1 MKKIVAVSS
10 FLSRNLTLVIIF
22 TTLIALVIP
31 EIFLPVAGIKIYN
44 LSVPNLLLA
53 VIMFGTGMSIKF
65 KDIIEIFK
73 RPRNVLL
80 GVTGK
85 FIFMAL
91 GGYLVAKVL
100 GLDNQLAFGLVLL
113 GTMPPG
119 TAASVI
125 VLIAGGE
132 VAFAVAITVISTLIA
147 PVLTPVL
154 TFLLGGEWVQIDFIS
169 MFLNIVIV
177 VLIPVILGMIV
188 RSIFKDKCDTY
199 KSVVGLISTRSL
211 ILIVAVSTAPNKSVI
226 LSISS
231 IIVILAVT
239 LCFFIAVIGA
249 FLLAKVLKLNR
260 KQTLALLVVSSEQ
273 NSGLSVGIAAAFSD
287 IYPMAAIPSI
297 IAVSL
302 NVTLATAL
310 ANILGNREKKHV
322 KKNLDAVSHHSGAPR
337 RT

>member
-1 MKKIVAVSS
+1 M
-10 FLSRNLTLVIIF
+10 
-22 TTLIALVIP
+22 
-31 EIFLPVAGIKIYN
+31 G
-44 LSVPNLLLA
+44 
-53 VIMFGTGMSIKF
+53 
-65 KDIIEIFK
+65 
-73 RPRNVLL
+73 
-80 GVTGK
+80 
-85 FIFMAL
+85 L

-199 KSVVGLISTRSL
+199 KSGVG
-211 ILIVAVSTAPNKSVI
+211 
-226 LSISS
+226 
-231 IIVILAVT
+231 
-239 LCFFIAVIGA
+239 
-249 FLLAKVLKLNR
+249 
-260 KQTLALLVVSSEQ
+260 
-273 NSGLSVGIAAAFSD
+273 
-287 IYPMAAIPSI
+287 
-297 IAVSL
+297 
-302 NVTLATAL
+302 
-310 ANILGNREKKHV
+310 
-322 KKNLDAVSHHSGAPR
+322 
-337 RT
+337 